1 MKNFT
6 HIKTLL
12 VVLLVNVVSDS
23 MPQTNIRPYEC
34 WNEIAF
40 VSLSGHQPAIIE
52 GGLMN

>member
-23 MPQTNIRPYEC
+23 MSQTNIRPYEL
-34 WNEIAF
+34 WDETAF